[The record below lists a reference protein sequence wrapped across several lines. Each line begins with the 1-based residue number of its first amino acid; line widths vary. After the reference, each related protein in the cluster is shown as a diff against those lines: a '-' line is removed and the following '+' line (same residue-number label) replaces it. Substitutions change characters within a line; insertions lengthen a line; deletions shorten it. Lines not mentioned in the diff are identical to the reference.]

1 MVSTLFT
8 ALALIATGQA
18 QVPPAATQPA
28 LTRDMRDCE
37 AGDEAE
43 ADTDRQRD

>member
-18 QVPPAATQPA
+18 HVPPAPPQATLIPQSRPA
-28 LTRDMRDCE
+28 K
-37 AGDEAE
+37 
-43 ADTDRQRD
+43 ADRKIDRR

>member
-18 QVPPAATQPA
+18 QVPPAPPQSLVAPDSRPA
-28 LTRDMRDCE
+28 K
-37 AGDEAE
+37 
-43 ADTDRQRD
+43 ADRKSPRS